1 MRLYLSSF
9 RMGNHTHRL
18 LDMLRGGHK
27 TALIRNAVDGLPFRQ
42 DSLDRD
48 MGDLDG
54 LGLEVTVL
62 DLRTPGA
69 VERLQDFDLL
79 FVRGGNAFTLR
90 RVLAET
96 GADAEILNLLHRDAV
111 VYAGFSAGP
120 CILSPDLLPLAAVD
134 PVGNVPDPITTGLG
148 VLDRLF
154 LPHVDSPGHPE
165 TEGCTR
171 LADRLAAQ
179 GLPHWRLRDGDV
191 LVRDGT
197 QDELLT

>member
-18 LDMLRGGHK
+18 LGMLRGGRR
-27 TALIRNAVDGLPFRQ
+27 TALIRNAVEGLPFRQ

-48 MGDLDG
+48 VGDLEQ
-54 LGLEVTVL
+54 LGLDVTLL
-62 DLRTPGA
+62 DLRAPDA

-79 FVRGGNAFTLR
+79 FVRGGNVFTLR

-96 GADAEILNLLHRDAV
+96 GADAAILELLHRDAV

-134 PVGNVPDPITTGLG
+134 PIGDMPDPVTTGLG
-148 VLDRLF
+148 ILDRLF
-154 LPHVDSPGHPE
+154 MPHVDSPGHPE
-165 TEGCTR
+165 TADCTR
-171 LADRLAAQ
+171 LADQLAAQ

-191 LVRDGT
+191 LVRDGER
-197 QDELLT
+197 DDLLT

>member
-18 LDMLRGGHK
+18 LDMLRGGRE
-27 TALIRNAVDGLPFRQ
+27 TALIRNAVEGQPFRQ

-48 MGDLDG
+48 VGDLEQ
-54 LGLEVTVL
+54 LGLDVTVL
-62 DLRTPGA
+62 DLRTLGA
-69 VERLQDFDLL
+69 VEQLPDFDLL
-79 FVRGGNAFTLR
+79 FVRGGNVFTLR

-96 GADAEILNLLHRDAV
+96 GADAAILELLHADAV

-120 CILSPDLLPLAAVD
+120 CVLSPDLRPLAAVD
-134 PVGNVPDPITTGLG
+134 PVSDATDLVTTGLG

-165 TEGCTR
+165 TADCTR
-171 LADRLAAQ
+171 LADGLAAQ

-191 LVRDGT
+191 LVRDGER
-197 QDELLT
+197 DELLT